1 MENEINIVE
10 KTKLR
15 DVIEALKDIFV
26 GEKVKDE
33 GNMEQK
39 LQEIYKVEK
48 EIGGTANIA
57 SLEKDVQQHGEKRN
71 KKMDKKGTK
80 TFENRGGHE
89 EIENQQIENQGI
101 EKNLDDDELSK

>member
-39 LQEIYKVEK
+39 LQEIL
-48 EIGGTANIA
+48 EIFLI
-57 SLEKDVQQHGEKRN
+57 D
-71 KKMDKKGTK
+71 
-80 TFENRGGHE
+80 
-89 EIENQQIENQGI
+89 
-101 EKNLDDDELSK
+101 